1 MGKCFHLFV
10 ILSVLVAIFAN
21 KQFVRKKHQKQ
32 ITEPSLF
39 GTPTLPTT
47 TTTTVTPDNTIKSIK
62 SLPIISITATASPL
76 LSLRKDLNNVERRQ
90 KQTSVKTQK
99 KIKSSTEDPPSLIT
113 RRYETPPPRT
123 PLKPFSSPNIK
134 ISSVTKE
141 PKKSLPRVGY
151 HSNPHFN

>member
-1 MGKCFHLFV
+1 MLKRSR
-10 ILSVLVAIFAN
+10 I
-21 KQFVRKKHQKQ
+21 RQK
-32 ITEPSLF
+32 TEPQVNNA
-39 GTPTLPTT
+39 TTTT

-90 KQTSVKTQK
+90 KQTLVKTQK

-123 PLKPFSSPNIK
+123 PLKPFSSPNLK

-141 PKKSLPRVGY
+141 PKNSLPKFLLLLVNTEGEKV
-151 HSNPHFN
+151 

>member
-1 MGKCFHLFV
+1 MLKRSR
-10 ILSVLVAIFAN
+10 I
-21 KQFVRKKHQKQ
+21 RQK
-32 ITEPSLF
+32 TEPQVNNA
-39 GTPTLPTT
+39 TTTT

-90 KQTSVKTQK
+90 KQTLIKTQK

-141 PKKSLPRVGY
+141 PKKCLPKVSY
-151 HSNPHFN
+151 YSYPHFNYPNLNNLIFYLHVFQR